1 MSRFVINI
9 VIYEKSATFPIYQ
22 LLAELPAVYA
32 PDLCKVTAES
42 IYRLKCQ
49 FSPTMTL
56 SVILLKT
63 LSARPCID
71 VDGRQFLNGSVK
83 GILSDGTARDEDEG
97 GQRNCVQ
104 RSQTV
109 KMFTYFSRLSS
120 ETTFMFCF
128 VLLQRVKLSFLLN

>member
-104 RSQTV
+104 ERTAKKSN
-109 KMFTYFSRLSS
+109 S
-120 ETTFMFCF
+120 EN
-128 VLLQRVKLSFLLN
+128 VYLFLAAVI